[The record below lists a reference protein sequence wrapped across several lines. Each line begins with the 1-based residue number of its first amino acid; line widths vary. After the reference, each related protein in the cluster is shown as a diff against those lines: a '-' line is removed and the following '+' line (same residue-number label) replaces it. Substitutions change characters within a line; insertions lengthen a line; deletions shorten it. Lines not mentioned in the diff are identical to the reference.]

1 MAFDPEQQPTSSA
14 FVELTPTG
22 KTSGEIRSEREPL
35 IKDNH
40 TPENYSVVAAIFPII
55 CMLTRKLE
63 RFHFVVSLLGFSFQ
77 LWEDSFMVMKL
88 VQLRVQPFHFR

>member
-14 FVELTPTG
+14 FVEVG

-40 TPENYSVVAAIFPII
+40 TPENYSVVSAIFPLV
-55 CMLTRKLE
+55 CLVM
-63 RFHFVVSLLGFSFQ
+63 FYFFVSLLGFSFQ
-77 LWEDSFMVMKL
+77 LWEDSFTVMKL
-88 VQLRVQPFHFR
+88 VQLLVQPFHFR